1 MSPFGESEEPSVPE
15 GQARSR
21 FKYLAAGSLHPCHS
35 QYINGPRHSNEQRD
49 DVQVDDKDARLT
61 GEHQYFADA
70 EK

>member
-1 MSPFGESEEPSVPE
+1 ML
-15 GQARSR
+15 A
-21 FKYLAAGSLHPCHS
+21 FKNLAAGSLHPCHS